1 MSAALERRLK
11 KLEDI
16 YAQELA
22 SLVTRTFCWI
32 DPITGEITGEEK
44 YRLPRPA

>member
-1 MSAALERRLK
+1 MTTALARRLK

-22 SLVTRTFCWI
+22 SLVTRTFRWI
-32 DPITGEITGEEK
+32 DPFTGEVTLEEK
-44 YRLPRPA
+44 FHLAPPP